1 MESIDLELGELFD
14 NDAVDVD
21 DTGEDVGAQ
30 ASGFGEDD
38 AAADGEGYN
47 VRTVSSAGNRHYS
60 HQG

>member
-47 VRTVSSAGNRHYS
+47 VFDICDLGC
-60 HQG
+60 